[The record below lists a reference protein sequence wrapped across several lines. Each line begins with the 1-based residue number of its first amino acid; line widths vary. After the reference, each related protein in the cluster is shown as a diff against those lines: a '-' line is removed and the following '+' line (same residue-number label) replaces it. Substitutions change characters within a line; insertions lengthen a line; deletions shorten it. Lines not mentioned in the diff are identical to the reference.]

1 MSSERWRGGVVGLGL
16 LAGGGLAAADES
28 AQTSA
33 AWASVATSGQDAPGE
48 PRVVLPLGTWP
59 SPQVGIGGAG
69 PACEADMT
77 TLTAKH
83 LVRMSPQELDGIYQR
98 SAMAPIPPGKTRG
111 RAVILPG
118 SRIAGPASGVAGLVW
133 QGKVFRADGCSA
145 VNTFF
150 GLRVIK
156 ADVSVGE
163 SWMDGGPA
171 LILDYSRT
179 SRLYRRY
186 RDEIR
191 QVAPGLFLGL
201 MYERTCPRPT
211 FKMYFVLETACGR

>member
-1 MSSERWRGGVVGLGL
+1 MSSMRWRGGVVGLGL
-16 LAGGGLAAADES
+16 LAGGGLAAAGAS
-28 AQTSA
+28 AQTAA
-33 AWASVATSGQDAPGE
+33 AWAPAATVGQAAQGG
-48 PRVVLPLGTWP
+48 PRVVLPLGTLP
-59 SPQVGIGGAG
+59 SPQVGIGDAG
-69 PACEADMT
+69 LASGSDMT
-77 TLTAKH
+77 TLTAKQ
-83 LVRMSPQELDGIYQR
+83 LVRMSSQELDGIYQR
-98 SAMAPIPPGKTRG
+98 SAMAPIPPGEARG
-111 RAVILPG
+111 RAVVSPG

-133 QGKVFRADGCSA
+133 QGKVFRADGRSA
-145 VNTFF
+145 VNKFF

-156 ADVSVGE
+156 ADVSAGE

-179 SRLYRRY
+179 SFFYRPY

-191 QVAPGLFLGL
+191 LVAPGLFLGL